1 VKYTPFYHK
10 STFNFGGRL
19 QSFPST
25 LVMGIVNL
33 TPDSFYSSSRVSRED
48 LISKVGE
55 MINEGVDIIDIGG
68 YSSRPGAADIDET
81 EELNRVVNAIS
92 TIKDSFPDCVISIDT
107 FRSKVAQKAIE
118 AGADIINDISGG
130 QSDNEMFDV
139 VAHHNVPYVLMHMR
153 GTPKTMQHLTH
164 YDDMMGELIH
174 FFSERIQQLNLKGVH
189 DIIID
194 PGFGFSKTRA
204 QNFYLLQHLSE
215 LHILNTPILAG
226 LSRKSFI
233 YKSLNIE
240 VGDALNGT
248 SAVNMLALQQGV
260 EILRVHD
267 VKECKELVNLYTF
280 MKNQ

>member
-1 VKYTPFYHK
+1 MH
-10 STFNFGGRL
+10 TF
-19 QSFPST
+19 SST

-33 TPDSFYSSSRVSRED
+33 TPDSFYSSSRVSEEN
-48 LISKVGE
+48 LIGKVTQ

-68 YSSRPGAADIDET
+68 YSSRPGAADIDEK

-92 TIKDSFPDCVISIDT
+92 IIKNTFPNTVISIDT
-107 FRSKVAQKAIE
+107 FRSRIAQKAIE
-118 AGADIINDISGG
+118 AGADLINDISGG
-130 QSDNEMFDV
+130 QSDPEMFDV
-139 VAHHNVPYVLMHMR
+139 VAHYNVPYVLMHMR
-153 GTPKTMQHLTH
+153 GNPRTMQNLTH
-164 YDDMMGELIH
+164 YDDMMGELIY
-174 FFSERIQQLNLKGVH
+174 FFSERIEQLNLKGVH

-194 PGFGFSKTRA
+194 PGFGFSKTIE

-215 LHILNTPILAG
+215 LQVLNTPILAG

-233 YKSLNIE
+233 YKSLKTE
-240 VGDALNGT
+240 ASEALNGT

-280 MKNQ
+280 IKNQ

>member
-1 VKYTPFYHK
+1 MKYTPFYHK
-10 STFNFGGRL
+10 STFNLGGRL
-19 QSFPST
+19 QTFSST
-25 LVMGIVNL
+25 IVMGIVNL
-33 TPDSFYSSSRVSRED
+33 TPDSFYSASRVSEQD
-48 LISKVGE
+48 LMHKVTE
-55 MINEGVDIIDIGG
+55 MINSGVDIIDIGG
-68 YSSRPGAADIDET
+68 YSSRPGAADIDEK
-81 EELNRVVNAIS
+81 EELSRVVNAIS

-130 QSDNEMFDV
+130 QSDSEMFDV
-139 VAHHNVPYVLMHMR
+139 VAHYQVPYVLMHMR

-194 PGFGFSKTRA
+194 PGFGFSKTIE
-204 QNFYLLQHLSE
+204 QNFYLLRHLSE

-233 YKSLNIE
+233 YKTLGIE
-240 VGDALNGT
+240 ASEALNGT